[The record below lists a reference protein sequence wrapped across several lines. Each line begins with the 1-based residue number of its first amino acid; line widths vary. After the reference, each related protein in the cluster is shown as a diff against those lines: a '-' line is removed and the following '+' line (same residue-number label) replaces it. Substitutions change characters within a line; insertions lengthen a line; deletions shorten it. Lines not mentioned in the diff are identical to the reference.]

1 MGSIAE
7 LLQQTTHR
15 PWELPTT
22 GWSYYQEWN
31 NALFFHWEIP
41 LELLQSLVPSNL
53 KVDLYEGKAY
63 ISLVPFTMQKI
74 RPKYLPSLAFVSD
87 FHEINLRTYVTHQGK
102 PGVFFISIEAEKS
115 LSAFLSRM
123 LSGLP
128 YKKSTMVRTPKGYTS
143 QNKLQDFRFSAEYE
157 IQEVIVAK
165 TGLDRFLTER
175 YSLYLERNGKLYR
188 YQIHH
193 KEWELRNVRMDKF
206 DSKYIINALNLEGKV
221 PDLMHYS
228 EGVQVI
234 AWDREVLS

>member
-31 NALFFHWEIP
+31 NALFFHWEVP
-41 LELLQSLVPSNL
+41 LELLQSLVPSDL
-53 KVDLYEGKAY
+53 EVDLYEGKAY

-87 FHEINLRTYVTHQGK
+87 FHEINLRTYVTYQGK

-143 QNKLQDFRFSAEYE
+143 Q
-157 IQEVIVAK
+157 
-165 TGLDRFLTER
+165 
-175 YSLYLERNGKLYR
+175 
-188 YQIHH
+188 
-193 KEWELRNVRMDKF
+193 
-206 DSKYIINALNLEGKV
+206 
-221 PDLMHYS
+221 
-228 EGVQVI
+228 
-234 AWDREVLS
+234 